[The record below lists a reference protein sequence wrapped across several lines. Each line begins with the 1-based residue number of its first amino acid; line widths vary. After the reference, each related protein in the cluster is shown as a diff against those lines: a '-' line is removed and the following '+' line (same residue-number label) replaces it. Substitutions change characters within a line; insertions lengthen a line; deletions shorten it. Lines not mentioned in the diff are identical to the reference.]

1 MDGKVNLNFC
11 VESALGI
18 DVVWFDRVERWW
30 ESMEIF
36 FLRVLGFP
44 KLQDIVVSVVWES
57 GWEGKF
63 EFLCGKCIR
72 N

>member
-36 FLRVLGFP
+36 FFACLGLP
-44 KLQDIVVSVVWES
+44 KAPRHGGFGGV
-57 GWEGKF
+57 GKWM
-63 EFLCGKCIR
+63 GR
-72 N
+72 